1 MENKISIK
9 DVKFILLIII
19 VIYILILANKNN
31 KVKNTAKSHSEEEY
45 NDTEYISEKDLKEFE
60 PVATNYLSKEVLNE
74 RIEKL
79 KLTLFKGVNISKE
92 NRIFIEGLIRVAVE
106 EQERFGIPASIKIAQ
121 AIIESGWGRDGLAKS
136 HNNYFGIKHKRYYNE
151 IEKKLVG
158 APVLVTTHEYNKSRQ
173 KYYIKDKF
181 ITYET
186 RWASIRH
193 HSLFLKERIDNGQNS
208 AYVKLRTTDIHDY
221 KTWAK
226 HLQNTGYATS
236 PRYSKTL
243 ISIIESYNLNKIT
256 YLATK

>member
-1 MENKISIK
+1 MENKFSIK
-9 DVKFILLIII
+9 NVKFILIIVV
-19 VIYILILANKNN
+19 VIYILVVANKNN
-31 KVKNTAKSHSEEEY
+31 KVQNTVNGHSEEHYER
-45 NDTEYISEKDLKEFE
+45 EYISEKDLKESE
-60 PVATNYLSKEVLNE
+60 SVEIKYTSKEALNE
-74 RIEKL
+74 RIEKM

-121 AIIESGWGRDGLAKS
+121 AIIESGWGKDGLAKS

-158 APVLVTTHEYNKSRQ
+158 APILVTTHEYNKAKQ
-173 KYYIKDKF
+173 KYYIKDNF

-208 AYVKLRTTDIHDY
+208 AYVKLRTTNVHDY

-256 YLATK
+256 YLASK

>member
-1 MENKISIK
+1 MENKFSIK
-9 DVKFILLIII
+9 DVKFILLIVV
-19 VIYILILANKNN
+19 VIYILVIANKDN
-31 KVKNTAKSHSEEEY
+31 KVQNTVKSHSEK
-45 NDTEYISEKDLKEFE
+45 EYISEKDLKESE
-60 PVATNYLSKEVLNE
+60 PVVTKYISKEVLNE

-79 KLTLFKGVNISKE
+79 KLTMFKGVNISKE
-92 NRIFIEGLIRVAVE
+92 NRNFIEGLMRVAVE

-121 AIIESGWGRDGLAKS
+121 AIIESGWGRDGLAKNY
-136 HNNYFGIKHKRYYNE
+136 NNYFGIKHKSYYNKV
-151 IEKKLVG
+151 EKKLVS
-158 APVLVTTHEYNKSRQ
+158 APILVTTHEYNKSRQ